1 MGRGAGLLG
10 GASSKLFIA
19 DMVSMLHLITWD
31 LVMSMDLTLEG
42 FFFLHYNGMV
52 MVGSEMVD
60 LDFSRSFIF
69 FSLNECG
76 CWNKNTK
83 YE

>member
-52 MVGSEMVD
+52 MVGLEMVD
-60 LDFSRSFIF
+60 LDFSRSFNF
-69 FSLNECG
+69 FFLVWVWLLEQ
-76 CWNKNTK
+76 
-83 YE
+83 EH